1 MYQPGEIVD
10 LRNGGII
17 LRGYVYP
24 VAVRNANDDV
34 TSRKHNS
41 EMKPMHS
48 ERKHIVTERRP
59 TTDR

>member
-1 MYQPGEIVD
+1 MCEYQMYQPGEIVD

-41 EMKPMHS
+41 EMK
-48 ERKHIVTERRP
+48 
-59 TTDR
+59 

>member
-10 LRNGGII
+10 LRNGGIV
-17 LRGYVYP
+17 LKGCVYP

-41 EMKPMHS
+41 ELKQINS
-48 ERKHIVTERRP
+48 ERKHVVTERRL